1 MTAPA
6 HRPKRRTA
14 HPLVTAFLRFVV
26 CGGGVGLASSG
37 ALVLLSAHVPLVVA
51 NAVITV
57 VGTVIATELH
67 SRISFRTN
75 RGGWRVHLQSGLT
88 VAVSYVFTTGALL
101 VLHAVQSAPS
111 ALVEQSVYL
120 SASAVAGIGRF
131 ALLRVVVFPTATKP
145 AGATATMPT
154 GAPATVPAGATALA
168 RPALT
173 AAA

>member
-37 ALVLLSAHVPLVVA
+37 ALVLLGAHVPLVVA

-111 ALVEQSVYL
+111 VLVEQSVYL
-120 SASAVAGIGRF
+120 SASAMAGVGRF
-131 ALLRVVVFPTATKP
+131 ALLRVVVL
-145 AGATATMPT
+145 
-154 GAPATVPAGATALA
+154 APATRPAGTAATMTAAGAPVPA

-173 AAA
+173 VAA